1 MLSRVVC
8 SLVSLSVVMLA
19 PLNVESSEPLLRKAV
34 SQIAQ
39 PADSLR
45 QIRFMRG
52 ELVAA
57 SSTDLLNC
65 ACG

>member
-34 SQIAQ
+34 SPIAQ

-52 ELVAA
+52 E
-57 SSTDLLNC
+57 NY
-65 ACG
+65 